1 MLQLLTAPET
11 FAQPT
16 LAHRFLVELASNELV
31 LDAQRIPVPQE
42 FKTVD
47 VCVMSPTLEA
57 IATLLQA
64 TGHLDGWGIV
74 SHLVPDDYDC
84 F

>member
-1 MLQLLTAPET
+1 MITLLSAPET
-11 FAQPT
+11 LTSPAS
-16 LAHRFLVELASNELV
+16 AHRFMVELASNELV
-31 LDAQRIPVPQE
+31 LDAQGVPVPQE

-64 TGHLDGWGIV
+64 TGHLNNWNIV
-74 SHLVPDDYDC
+74 SHWIPSDC
-84 F
+84 CCF